1 MDAEVLLATL
11 FIACIFA
18 GVFVIFLAMRQR
30 ALIMEMQHRERMAM
44 IERGQVPPP
53 AVVPGVHGLRGP
65 AGAAASSRAMSLGII
80 VVGMGLA
87 LMTIISVAAD
97 SPDVGIG
104 VGGAIVILGAAFIVR
119 SLVVKR
125 PPPPTTPPVEN
136 GPPPLG

>member
-1 MDAEVLLATL
+1 MDPQVLLATL

-30 ALIMEMQHRERMAM
+30 ALIVEMQHRERMAM

-53 AVVPGVHGLRGP
+53 AALPGVHGLRGP
-65 AGAAASSRAMSLGII
+65 AGPAASSRAMSLGII
-80 VVGMGLA
+80 VVGMGFA

-97 SPDVGIG
+97 APEVGIG
-104 VGGAIVILGAAFIVR
+104 VGGAIVILGASFIIR

-125 PPPPTTPPVEN
+125 LPPPAVPPVEN
-136 GPPPLG
+136 GPS